1 MINPKKVPAPLVNTI
16 DLVALYFPGIVIT
29 IEFIELYSF
38 ATNPTLAKLTFLVLT
53 PYLLPLLSFRS
64 LTWIFPLKEGREYV
78 KKGSLSVW
86 FLTYRIQLLY
96 GLLPALEGVL
106 LAFPGLFSLWLRAW
120 GSNIGSRVFWAAT
133 VKVTDRSHLIIGDNV
148 FIGNEVYFSPHV
160 VSRGQERNFLY
171 YRRITIEKN
180 CFIGAGCRMGPG
192 VRIKTGSKVPAL
204 TDLYL
209 NETFPPGDVRASHG

>member
-29 IEFIELYSF
+29 LEVIGLYCF
-38 ATNPTLAKLTFLVLT
+38 ATNPTLTKITLLVLF
-53 PYLLPLLSFRS
+53 PYLFPLLVFRS
-64 LTWIFPLKEGREYV
+64 LTWLLPLKEGREYV
-78 KKGSLSVW
+78 KRGSLSVW
-86 FLTYRIQLLY
+86 FLSYRIQLLY
-96 GLLPALEGVL
+96 GLLPALEGIL

-120 GSNIGSRVFWAAT
+120 GSDIGSRVFWAAT
-133 VKVTDRSHLIIGDNV
+133 VKVTDRSHLNIGDNV

-171 YRRITIEKN
+171 YRKISVEQN
-180 CFIGAGCRMGPG
+180 SFVGAGCRMGPG
-192 VRIKTGSKVPAL
+192 VRIKTGSRVPAL

-209 NETFPPGDVRASHG
+209 NETFPPDDARDSHG